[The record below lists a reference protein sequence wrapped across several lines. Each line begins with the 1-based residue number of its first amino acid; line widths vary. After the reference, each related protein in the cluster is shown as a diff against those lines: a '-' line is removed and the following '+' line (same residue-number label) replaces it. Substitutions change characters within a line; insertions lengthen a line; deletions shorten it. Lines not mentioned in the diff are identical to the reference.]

1 MQYVAINRVII
12 LFTLTLLSLFSGY
25 AHAGQVNMNGWEI
38 ATDAQG
44 TITSM
49 TFRNPPT
56 TLQIEAMFTFT
67 LMDGYEPQ
75 NGSISFR
82 NGFKREMTSGGRQ
95 GGEMKCYWDLC
106 KGFHTVWEYYRSINR
121 VSTQTNSDLQNYIGR
136 FCRVEIA
143 NGNELFGI
151 VSTNGS
157 QDGII
162 VTIEDA
168 CCGPIPVPSKDCRS
182 IQRLNQ

>member
-1 MQYVAINRVII
+1 MPHPAQNRVAVV
-12 LFTLTLLSLFSGY
+12 FTLMLLYLFSCF
-25 AHAGQVNMNGWEI
+25 AHAGQVYLNGWGI
-38 ATDAQG
+38 VTDTQG

-56 TLQIEAMFTFT
+56 TLRIETLFTFI
-67 LMDGYEPQ
+67 LWDGYKPQ
-75 NGSISFR
+75 DGSISFL

-95 GGEMKCYWDLC
+95 GGEVKCYWDLC
-106 KGFHTVWEYYRSINR
+106 RGFHTVWEYYRSINR

-136 FCRVEIA
+136 FCRVEID